1 MIHKVLLVFFVLF
14 CSVWVVLCCV
24 ALCCRISAGFLGVV
38 CRKCDVATFLQ
49 CSFLQDFCSFLQEN
63 MYFAVFCRTSAAF
76 CRISAAFCSFHS
88 AAFCSCSKVGCN
100 IGDFLLG
107 YVCAHL
113 GVLLG

>member
-1 MIHKVLLVFFVLF
+1 MIRKVLIVFVMF
-14 CSVWVVLCCV
+14 CSVWVVLYGV
-24 ALCCRISAGFLGVV
+24 ALCCMMFAGFLGAV

-49 CSFLQDFCSFLQEN
+49 CSFLQDFCSFLQDT
-63 MYFAVFCRTSAAF
+63 MYFAVFCRKSAAF
-76 CRISAAFCSFHS
+76 CRNSAAFCSFHS
-88 AAFCSCSKVGCN
+88 AAFCSFSKVGCN